1 MPVSIEFLR
10 GVLGALSLFFA
21 HFLGR
26 SAVKFFRGLRGKR
39 TFYAWLLRYVL
50 TIAAVCWRGVD
61 RMAIMIIVLG
71 AASCA
76 AGVWDERRPKK
87 EEDLAK
93 AMFPPEE

>member
-1 MPVSIEFLR
+1 M
-10 GVLGALSLFFA
+10 
-21 HFLGR
+21 
-26 SAVKFFRGLRGKR
+26 
-39 TFYAWLLRYVL
+39 L

-71 AASCA
+71 ALSCVV
-76 AGVWDERRPKK
+76 GVWDERRPKK